1 MANSR
6 ISDDMKPFRRGKS
19 KSAARLWGMVE
30 IDPFLLKPGFQKWV
44 LLVLVSLVIAVLF
57 RYPSVESRE
66 FRDYEVGDIAQE
78 DVFAPR
84 DILMVDEA
92 ATESKR
98 RQAAE
103 ETWPVFDYDAD
114 FAKNAVNRVHEAFQ
128 IARDFYSR
136 EWDWEQAEANRVKL
150 MREMG
155 RSNAADAIPFI
166 PDEDYTERE
175 AELRRRF
182 AETLSGDEGKP
193 LEITD
198 RMWSDFKKD
207 HFSEKTENKI
217 STLLLQV
224 LNEGVAPSKD
234 DLPTGAGK
242 GITVRAL
249 RTSGKAEEY
258 PKGDISSILG
268 VEEAQKLIR
277 DRALAQFG
285 REISWFLRNAIVKIA
300 AQLVKP
306 NYTFNKSRTKAE
318 KQDASSSA
326 SQVYIQIKKG
336 EKIVEQGE
344 PVTEK
349 TMKRISMV
357 QGGKSP
363 GHALIYVGGN
373 FMWICALLAMLY
385 TFSSRNI
392 RKFKPSN
399 KDLVHIAINLVLM
412 VAILKLVMSGAEEI
426 GTEQGPY
433 ILYIIPMMA
442 GAMLIRLV
450 LNSEMALVFSIVL
463 SIISAALTGSPYYGI
478 YVLTGSIVGAE
489 AVGQAKTRSELAK
502 AGLVTGAAN
511 IFVVLA
517 IALVQG
523 EFAGP
528 LTFYNSL
535 LALGGGLIASFF
547 VLGFAPLVENLF
559 GYVTD
564 IRLLELANQEHP
576 LLKALIM
583 NAPGTYQHS
592 ITLGIL
598 SEEAAKAIHV
608 NPLLVKVAAL
618 YHDIGKMEKPSYF
631 VENQKETGNPHERLN
646 PTMSSL
652 IISSHVR
659 YGVELA
665 KMYRLPQIIVD
676 VIPQHHGTSL
686 MKYFYHKAREKEDPE
701 LNQIEEKDFRY
712 PGPKPQTREAGII
725 MLADS
730 VEAAARSLPEPT
742 PAKLRNQVKKII
754 GNIFSD
760 GQLDECELTLK
771 DLNAIAEA
779 FINVLTSMYH
789 SRPEYPEMSATAA
802 KTDEGRKKVGNQN
815 PPREGS
821 DESGREGKGENSK
834 KGKEGPVRS
843 GV

>member
-1 MANSR
+1 MADSR
-6 ISDDMKPFRRGKS
+6 IQDDMKPFRRDKTKS
-19 KSAARLWGMVE
+19 PWRLWGIVE
-30 IDPFLLKPGFQKWV
+30 IDPFLLKPGFQKWA
-44 LLVLVSLVIAVLF
+44 LLVLVSLVIAMLF
-57 RYPSVESRE
+57 RYPNIENRE
-66 FRDYEVGDIAQE
+66 YDNYRVGDIAQE
-78 DVFAPR
+78 DVYAPR
-84 DILMVDEA
+84 DILMIDEE
-92 ATESKR
+92 ATENR
-98 RQAAE
+98 RRNAVD

-114 FAKNAVNRVHEAFQ
+114 YARDTVKNLHEAFEM
-128 IARDFYSR
+128 ARDFYR
-136 EWDWEQAEANRVKL
+136 RQWDWEEAEQNRVKIL
-150 MREMG
+150 RKMG
-155 RSNAADAIPFI
+155 RNSIAVPVPFI
-166 PDEDYTERE
+166 PDEDYPQRE

-182 AETLSGDEGKP
+182 AEKLSGDEKKP

-198 RMWSDFKKD
+198 RMWNDLKKD
-207 HFSEKTENKI
+207 RFSKETENKI
-217 STLLLQV
+217 ATLFLQV
-224 LNEGVAPSKD
+224 MNEGVVLSRD
-234 DLPTGAGK
+234 DLPSGKGK
-242 GITVRAL
+242 GITVRVL
-249 RTSGKAEEY
+249 GTSEKAAEY
-258 PKGDISSILG
+258 PKGDISSMHSAD
-268 VEEAQKLIR
+268 EAQKLIR

-300 AQLVKP
+300 TQLVKP
-306 NYTFNKSRTKAE
+306 NYTFNKSQTQLE
-318 KQDASSSA
+318 KQEARSSA

-336 EKIVEQGE
+336 EKIVGQGE
-344 PVTEK
+344 HVTEK
-349 TMKRISMV
+349 TMKRISLL
-357 QGGKSP
+357 QRGESP
-363 GHALIYVGGN
+363 GHALGEVCGN

-385 TFSSRNI
+385 AFSSRNI
-392 RKFKPSN
+392 RKFKLSN
-399 KDLVHIAINLVLM
+399 KDLLHISLHLVLL
-412 VAILKLVMSGAEEI
+412 VTILKLVMSGAEEI
-426 GTEQGPY
+426 GAREGLY
-433 ILYIIPMMA
+433 IPYIIPMMA

-450 LNSEMALVFSIVL
+450 MNSEVALVFTIALGV
-463 SIISAALTGSPYYGI
+463 ISAALTGNPHYGI
-478 YVLTGSIVGAE
+478 YVIIGSVVGAE
-489 AVGQAKTRSELAK
+489 SVGQAKTRSELAK
-502 AGLVTGAAN
+502 AGLKTGVAN

-517 IALVQG
+517 IALVRG
-523 EFAGP
+523 EFMASY
-528 LTFYNSL
+528 TFHDSL
-535 LALGGGLIASFF
+535 LALAGGLLASFF

-576 LLKALIM
+576 LLKALIK

-592 ITLGIL
+592 ITMGIL
-598 SEEAAKAIHV
+598 AEEAAKAIHV

-686 MKYFYHKAREKEDPE
+686 MKYFYHKAKEKEDPE

-730 VEAAARSLPEPT
+730 VEAAARSLPDPT

-754 GNIFSD
+754 GNIFND

-779 FINVLTSMYH
+779 FIDVLTSMYH
-789 SRPEYPEMSATAA
+789 SRPEYPEITARP
-802 KTDEGRKKVGNQN
+802 DEERKKVANQN
-815 PPREGS
+815 SPREGS
-821 DESGREGKGENSK
+821 DESGRERKGENSK
-834 KGKEGPVRS
+834 KDKKGPVGS